1 MRSTIN
7 NTIKYSPN
15 EVVFSKHL
23 SSFRNDGTEIKP
35 VNIEEH
41 LKNVTHNRKR
51 INESLEKKSGE
62 VMKSNDRI
70 KAGYIVIFKS
80 EAKGLL
86 KNDISDRVQ

>member
-1 MRSTIN
+1 M
-7 NTIKYSPN
+7 
-15 EVVFSKHL
+15 VFGKHL
-23 SSFRNDGTEIKP
+23 SFFRNDGTEIKP

-70 KAGYIVIFKS
+70 KAG
-80 EAKGLL
+80 EEKGLL

>member
-1 MRSTIN
+1 M
-7 NTIKYSPN
+7 
-15 EVVFSKHL
+15 VFGKHL
-23 SSFRNDGTEIKP
+23 SSFPNDGTEIKP

-41 LKNVTHNRKR
+41 LNDVMQNRKR
-51 INESLEKKSGE
+51 INESLENKSGE

-70 KAGYIVIFKS
+70 KAGYIVMFKS